1 MRFRRTFVSAIVLFG
16 AVAVGCSSTQAPQT
30 EAERMANEYEGA
42 PDWVVRGCSAL
53 SEDPPV
59 VCGVGSSS
67 GLTNIPLSRSAA
79 ESRGRVAISR
89 TLQARIEAML
99 LDYQKSTSGERRL
112 EASNEEQQVTDVA
125 KQVTEMT
132 LSGTEP
138 RDSWVSP
145 NGAYYSLV
153 VLDADKFR
161 GSLAGMSQLSADI
174 RDAISERA
182 DASFRQLEEEI
193 DRSRQTA
200 P

>member
-1 MRFRRTFVSAIVLFG
+1 
-16 AVAVGCSSTQAPQT
+16 
-30 EAERMANEYEGA
+30 
-42 PDWVVRGCSAL
+42 
-53 SEDPPV
+53 
-59 VCGVGSSS
+59 
-67 GLTNIPLSRSAA
+67 
-79 ESRGRVAISR
+79 
-89 TLQARIEAML
+89 ML